1 MRGTDSVEPQKLL
14 DYLKKATGELR
25 QANRRL
31 REIEAAN
38 TEPIAIVG
46 MSCRLP
52 GDVRSPH
59 DLWRL
64 LERGGDGMSAF
75 PVDRGWDLEHLYSPD
90 PTRPGTSYARE
101 GGFVHDATQFDPAFF
116 GMSPRE
122 ALAMDPQQRLLLQAS
137 WEAFEHAGV
146 DPTTLKNTDT
156 GVFVGAAS
164 TGYGSHL
171 TELPQGVEGY
181 LLTGNSMAV
190 ASGRIAYT
198 LGLKGPAVTVDTAC
212 SSSLVALH
220 MAVTSLRSGECSLAL
235 VGGVTVMSTPGM
247 FLEFSRQQ
255 GLAADGRCKAFS
267 DDADGTGWSE
277 GVGLLVVSRLSDA
290 RRAGHRILAV
300 VRGTAVN
307 QDGASN
313 GLTVPNGPSQQRVIR
328 TALANAGITASEV
341 DAVEAHG
348 TGTTLG
354 DPIEAQAL
362 LATYGQ
368 DRPDDRP
375 LWLGSVKSNLGHTQA
390 AAGVAGVMKMVLALR
405 HELLPRTLYAQ
416 TPSSHV
422 DWSAGAV
429 ELLTQA
435 RQWPRGEHPRRAGV
449 SSFGISGTNAHV
461 ILEEAPGETD
471 PTEDEPAAPAVP
483 MPLVPWTLS
492 TRQPET
498 LPKLAAR
505 LRSSLTA
512 RPDTRPTDIGYALAT
527 GRAAFEHR
535 AVVLATDVDAAGGA
549 LEALTAGATTP
560 HAVQGTVRG
569 GTGRSRARL
578 GFVFSGQ
585 GGQRVGMGR
594 ELAETFPAF
603 ATALDEVCAHFD
615 QLLDRPL
622 REVMFTDA
630 QALGQTGWAQPAL
643 FALEV
648 ALFRLLESWGVTPDY
663 LVGHSVGEFAAA
675 HVSGV
680 LSLADAC
687 ELVAARARL
696 MQTLPEGGAMWAV
709 RATVGEVTPLLVDG
723 VSVAAVNAPAQVV
736 LSGEREAVETAAAGL
751 TDRKGRRLETSHAF
765 HSPLMDP
772 MLDEFARLAAT
783 VTYARP
789 QLPIVS
795 TLTGEPVTEFTPS
808 YWTDQARGTVR
819 FADAITWMRAQ
830 GVARFVELGPDTNL
844 VGAIDET
851 CGDGALAVALLRRD
865 RPEPTS
871 AVTALARLWVD
882 GGRVDWQ
889 AFYARTGAQIT
900 DLPTYPF
907 ARDRYWMQNPDGAL
921 PRRQRAERTPEDSLR
936 YEVAWRPVATDEVSD
951 VSGGWLLV
959 ELAEVADPWADALA
973 QALVSRGARVERLRL
988 AAGDLDRAG
997 LAGRLAGFADCAR
1010 VVSFLGQDERDHPE
1024 HPGLAFGLADT
1035 VALVQALGDAGL
1047 DARVWAVTSGA
1058 VSAVP
1063 GDDVVHPVRAAVWGL
1078 GRVVALEEPDRWG
1091 GLVDVPVRA
1100 GEDSLGRLVEVL
1112 AGGAGGEDQVA
1123 VRRGAVLGRRLV
1135 PAAAASAA
1143 DEEVWSPSGTVLI
1156 TGGTGALGARV
1167 ARWAVRRGA
1176 GHVVLVSRRGM
1187 AAEGAGLLCD
1197 ELRAL
1202 GARVDVEAC
1211 DVGARADVEGLF
1223 GRYEV
1228 SAVVH
1233 AAGVLDDGVV
1243 EGLTVDRLAGVW
1255 GAKAGAAWHLHRA
1268 LGERELDAFV
1278 VFSSAAGVWGGA
1290 GQGSYAAANA
1300 ALDALVEHRRARGL
1314 VGTSVAWGPWAEGG
1328 MAADE
1333 TVRTRL
1339 GRGGVRPLDPEVAV
1353 DVLGVVSGC
1362 VTVVDVDWGR
1372 FVPGV
1377 TAVRGSRLWEEVA
1390 PGAAVAVERVEPVG
1404 GGLRNRLTGLSG
1416 AARRTAL
1423 MEAVRGQAAAV
1434 LGFTDATAVDVS
1446 KPFRE
1451 LGFDSLTAVEL
1462 RNGLVAETALTLP
1475 STLVYDYPSVEALT
1489 EELLTRLFGA
1499 TEDASAAT
1507 AVTAS
1512 PAAVDDPVVV
1522 VGMGCRFPGGVA
1534 SPEDMWEL
1542 LADGVDAVGGFPA
1555 DRGWDHI
1562 QGAGA
1567 GYARVGGFVEGATDF
1582 DAGLFGISPREALAM
1597 DPQQRLL
1604 LEVAWES
1611 LESAGVAPL
1620 SLRGQQVG
1628 VFAGTNG
1635 QDYPALLALAG
1646 ESGDGY
1652 AGIGSSG
1659 SVLSGRVSYALGLE
1673 GPAVTI
1679 DTACSSSL
1687 VALHLA
1693 AQALRSSECGLALAG
1708 GVTVMSTP
1716 GAFVEFDRQGG
1727 LAGDGR
1733 CKAFSDD
1740 ADGTGW
1746 GEGVGVLVLERLSDA
1761 RRNGHRVLAVV
1772 RGSAVNQDGA
1782 SNGLTAPNGPSQQR
1796 VIRTALANAG
1806 IAASEVDV
1814 VEAHG
1819 TGTSLGD
1826 PIEAQAL
1833 LATYGQERPDD
1844 RPLWLGSVKSNIGHT
1859 QAAAGVA
1866 GVMKMILA
1874 MRHGSLPKTLH
1885 AETPSTH
1892 VDWSA
1897 GAVRLLAEAREW
1909 PRGERL
1915 RRAGVSSFGV
1925 SGTNAHV
1932 ILEEVPAEEP
1942 LAELEETGTAEDAAS
1957 EVGLPVVPWV
1967 VSARSREGVA
1977 AQAARLAS
1985 GVNGLDALDVGLSL
1999 ATTRSGLEQRVVV
2012 LGADLDGLRGRLG
2025 AVAAGER
2032 VPEIVSGTAHTG
2044 LTGFVFSGQGG
2055 QRVGMGREL
2064 AETFPVFATALDE
2077 VCAHFDQLLDRPL
2090 REVMS
2095 ADPDGVLDNTGWA
2108 QPALFAVEVALF
2120 RLLESWGV
2128 TPDYLVGHS
2137 VGELAAAHVSGVL
2150 SLADACELVAARARL
2165 MQELPEGGAMWAVR
2179 ATVDEVAPLLVEGV
2193 SVAAVNAPGQ
2203 VVVSGK
2209 REAVEAV
2216 AAALPDRQGRWLEVS
2231 HAFHSALMDP
2241 MLSGFGEAA
2250 AGVSYGR
2257 ASIPIVSTLTGE
2269 PVEEFTATY
2278 WADQVRGTVRFA
2290 DAISR
2295 LTALGVTRFV
2305 EVGPDASLVGAVGE
2319 TCEDDVLAVPV
2330 LHRKRAEG
2338 VTAVTALARLWA
2350 DGGPVDWTAF
2360 YAPTGAR
2367 TVDLPTYAFQHE
2379 RYWPS
2384 LRQQTVAGAEAGT
2397 DASFWDAVERSDAD
2411 LFAEEFG
2418 VDLKAPLGETLPA
2431 LSAWQRRR
2439 RDRAEADKLRYE
2451 VTWTPLGPSN
2461 GTEVSGG
2468 WLLVEPEEAAGA
2480 WVDAMAA
2487 ELASRGARVS
2497 RLRLGAAD
2505 LDRKVLAGRLVE
2517 FADCGTVVSFLGQDE
2532 RDHPEHPGLA
2542 LGLAGTVTLVQALGD
2557 AGLDAR
2563 VWVVTSG
2570 AVSTGSGDQLTH
2582 PVRAAVWGLGRVVAL
2597 EEPDRWGGLVDVPAE
2612 PTGGSVARLAEA
2624 LARGVAG
2631 EDQLAVR
2638 GGAVLG
2644 RRLAHARPSDADA
2657 WSPSGTVLITGGT
2670 GALGARVAR
2679 WAVRRGA
2686 GHVVLVSR
2694 RGMAAEGAGLLCD
2707 ELRALGARVDVEAC
2721 DVGVL
2726 QDVEELLRRHEV
2738 SAVVHAA
2745 GVLDDGVVEGLTVDR
2760 LAGVWGAKAGAAWHL
2775 HHALGERELDAFVVF
2790 SSAAGVWGGAGQGS
2804 YAAANAALDA
2814 LVEHRRARGLVG
2826 TSVAWGP
2833 WAESGMAADETVRTR
2848 LGRGGVRPLDPE
2860 TAVGILGS
2868 ASGCFAVADVDW
2880 SRFVP
2885 SVTALRASRL
2895 WDEVAPQGT
2904 TTGEQTGGAVGLRD
2918 RLAGVVG
2925 VARRTMVTDV
2935 VRGQVAAV
2943 LGFADAA
2950 AVDVSKA
2957 FRDLGFDSL
2966 TAVELRNALAAET
2979 GLKLPSTLVFDHP
2992 TPLAL
2997 VEFLLGRLPDASPD
3011 EARDTGTE
3019 LDRLEAALLALSAQE
3034 VARLRVTWRLQQLV
3048 KRLDGTSTDDGAAD
3062 ISAKIEAATSD
3073 DIFDLIDNEIGTR

>member
-1 MRGTDSVEPQKLL
+1 MSENQAARSTDSVEPQKLL

-101 GGFVHDATQFDPAFF
+101 GGFVHDATEFDPAFF

-122 ALAMDPQQRLLLQAS
+122 AMAMDPQQRLLLQAS

-146 DPTTLKNTDT
+146 DPTALKNTDT

-255 GLAADGRCKAFS
+255 GLASDGRCKAFS

-290 RRAGHRILAV
+290 RRAGHRVLAV

-328 TALANAGITASEV
+328 TALTNAGITASEV

-348 TGTTLG
+348 TGTSLG

-368 DRPDDRP
+368 DRPADRP

-390 AAGVAGVMKMVLALR
+390 AAGVTGVLKMVLALR
-405 HELLPRTLYAQ
+405 HELLPKTLYAEK
-416 TPSSHV
+416 PSSHV
-422 DWSAGAV
+422 DWSSGAV
-429 ELLTQA
+429 ELLGQA
-435 RQWPRGEHPRRAGV
+435 RQWPRGERPRRAGV

-461 ILEEAPGETD
+461 ILEEAPAEAD
-471 PTEDEPAAPAVP
+471 PTQDAPAAPAVP
-483 MPLVPWTLS
+483 LPVVPWTLS

-512 RPDTRPTDIGYALAT
+512 RPGTRPLDIGRTLAT

-535 AVVLATDVDAAGGA
+535 AVVLASDLDSADSA
-549 LEALTAGATTP
+549 LETLTTGATSP
-560 HAVQGTVRG
+560 HVVRGTVRG
-569 GTGRSRARL
+569 GTGRTRARL

-594 ELAETFPAF
+594 ELAETFPVF
-603 ATALDEVCAHFD
+603 AAALDEVCAGFD
-615 QLLDRPL
+615 GLLDRPL
-622 REVMFTDA
+622 REVMFTDPDG
-630 QALGQTGWAQPAL
+630 LLSGTGWAQPAL
-643 FALEV
+643 FAIEV
-648 ALFRLLESWGVTPDY
+648 ALFRLLESWGVTPDC
-663 LVGHSVGEFAAA
+663 LTGHSVGEFAAA
-675 HVSGV
+675 HVAGV
-680 LSLADAC
+680 LTLPDAC
-687 ELVAARARL
+687 RLVAARARL
-696 MQTLPEGGAMWAV
+696 MAALPSGGAMRAV
-709 RATVGEVTPLLVDG
+709 RASLQEVTPLLVEG
-723 VSVAAVNAPAQVV
+723 VSVAAVNAPGQVV
-736 LSGEREAVETAAAGL
+736 LSGEREAVETVAARLA
-751 TDRKGRRLETSHAF
+751 DRQSRWLETSHAF
-765 HSPLMDP
+765 HSALMDP
-772 MLDEFARLAAT
+772 MLDEFARLAGT
-783 VTYARP
+783 VPHARP

-795 TLTGEPVTEFTPS
+795 TLTGEPVNAFTPS
-808 YWTDQARGTVR
+808 YWADQIRGTVR
-819 FADAITWMRAQ
+819 FADAITRMRAQ
-830 GVARFVELGPDTNL
+830 KVARFVELGPDTNL

-871 AVTALARLWVD
+871 AVTALARLWAD
-882 GGRVDWQ
+882 GGRVDWH
-889 AFYARTGAQIT
+889 AFYAHTDARTT

-907 ARDRYWMQNPDGAL
+907 ARDRYWMQNPEGTS
-921 PRRQRAERTPEDSLR
+921 PRRQRTERTAADGLR
-936 YEVAWRPVATDEVSD
+936 YEIAWHPVTTDEVSD
-951 VSGGWLLV
+951 LSGGWLLV
-959 ELAEVADPWADALA
+959 ESAGASDGWADALA
-973 QALVSRGARVERLRL
+973 GELASRGVRVERLRL
-988 AAGDLDRAG
+988 GAADLDRAG
-997 LAGRLAGFADCAR
+997 LAERLAGFAGCGR
-1010 VVSFLGQDERDHPE
+1010 VVSFLGQEETGHPE
-1024 HPGLAFGLADT
+1024 HVGVPLGLVGT
-1035 VALVQALGDAGL
+1035 VALVQAVADAGL
-1047 DARVWAVTSGA
+1047 DVRVWCVTSGA

-1063 GDDVVHPVRAAVWGL
+1063 GDGVVCPLRAGVWGL
-1078 GRVVALEEPDRWG
+1078 GRVVALEEPGRWG
-1091 GLVDVPVRA
+1091 GLVDVPVEPVGGSVA
-1100 GEDSLGRLVEVL
+1100 RLVEVL
-1112 AGGAGGEDQVA
+1112 AGGVGVEDQVA
-1123 VRRGAVLGRRLV
+1123 VRGGAVLGRRLV
-1135 PAAAASAA
+1135 RARLSGGG
-1143 DEEVWSPSGTVLI
+1143 VWSPSGTVLV

-1167 ARWAVRRGA
+1167 AHWVVERGA
-1176 GHVVLVSRRGM
+1176 GRVVLASRRGM
-1187 AAEGAGLLCD
+1187 AAEGADELCE

-1202 GARVDVEAC
+1202 GAGVEVVAC
-1211 DVGARADVEGLF
+1211 DVGVRADVEGLF
-1223 GRYEV
+1223 ERFDV

-1243 EGLTVDRLAGVW
+1243 GGLDAGRLAGVW
-1255 GAKAGAAWHLHRA
+1255 NAKAGAAWTLHEVA
-1268 LGERELDAFV
+1268 GERELDAFI

-1300 ALDALVEHRRARGL
+1300 ALDALVEYRLANGL
-1314 VGTSVAWGPWAEGG
+1314 VGASVAWGPWAESG

-1333 TVRTRL
+1333 GVRARL
-1339 GRGGVRPLDPEVAV
+1339 ARGGLTPLDPGVAV
-1353 DVLGVVSGC
+1353 DVLGAVSGC
-1362 VTVVDVDWGR
+1362 ETVVDVDWGR
-1372 FVPGV
+1372 FVPGA
-1377 TAVRGSRLWEEVA
+1377 TAVRVSRLWDEIA
-1390 PGAAVAVERVEPVG
+1390 PGAGVAVERAEPAGG
-1404 GGLRNRLTGLSG
+1404 GGLHKRLAGLSG
-1416 AARRTAL
+1416 AARRSSL
-1423 MEAVRGQAAAV
+1423 METVRGRAASV
-1434 LGFTDATAVDVS
+1434 LGFTEATAVDVS
-1446 KPFRE
+1446 KSFRD

-1462 RNGLVAETALTLP
+1462 RNGLAAETALTLP

-1489 EELLTRLFGA
+1489 DELLTRLFGA
-1499 TEDASAAT
+1499 TEDDVPAAV

-1512 PAAVDDPVVV
+1512 PAATDDPVVV

-1534 SPEDMWEL
+1534 SPEDLWRL
-1542 LADGVDAVGGFPA
+1542 LADGVDAMGGFPA
-1555 DRGWDHI
+1555 DRGWDYI
-1562 QGAGA
+1562 RDTGD
-1567 GYARVGGFVEGATDF
+1567 GYARVGGFVEGAADF

-1604 LEVAWES
+1604 LEVVWES
-1611 LESAGVAPL
+1611 LEGAGIAPL
-1620 SLRGQQVG
+1620 SLRGLPVG

-1673 GPAVTI
+1673 GPAVTV

-1687 VALHLA
+1687 VAMHMA
-1693 AQALRSSECGLALAG
+1693 AQSLRAGECDLALAG

-1716 GAFVEFDRQGG
+1716 GAFVEFERQGG

-1796 VIRTALANAG
+1796 VIRQALANAQVS
-1806 IAASEVDV
+1806 AADVDV

-1833 LATYGQERPDD
+1833 LATYGQDRPGG
-1844 RPLWLGSVKSNIGHT
+1844 RPLWLGSVKSNLGHT

-1874 MRHGSLPKTLH
+1874 LRHGCLPKTLH
-1885 AETPSTH
+1885 VDTPSSH

-1897 GAVRLLAEAREW
+1897 GAVELLTQPREW
-1909 PRGERL
+1909 PRDERP

-1932 ILEEVPAEEP
+1932 VIEEAPEVATEEIAP
-1942 LAELEETGTAEDAAS
+1942 SGAR
-1957 EVGLPVVPWV
+1957 LPVVPWL

-1977 AQAARLAS
+1977 AQAVRLAS
-1985 GVNGLDALDVGLSL
+1985 RVVGLDAVDVGLSL
-1999 ATTRSGLEQRVVV
+1999 AATRSALEHRAVV
-2012 LGADLDGLRGRLG
+2012 LGGDAEELRTTLS

-2032 VPEIVSGTAHTG
+2032 GTEIISGAVRTG

-2055 QRVGMGREL
+2055 QRLGMGREL
-2064 AETFPVFATALDE
+2064 AESFPVFADALDE
-2077 VCAHFDQLLDRPL
+2077 VCAHFDGLLDRPL
-2090 REVMS
+2090 REVMFS
-2095 ADPDGVLDNTGWA
+2095 DGEALGQTGWA

-2120 RLLESWGV
+2120 RLVESWGV

-2137 VGELAAAHVSGVL
+2137 VGELAAAHVSGAL
-2150 SLADACELVAARARL
+2150 SLADACALVAARARL
-2165 MQELPEGGAMWAVR
+2165 MQALPEGGAMWAVR
-2179 ATVDEVAPLLVEGV
+2179 ATEEEVAPLLVERV

-2203 VVVSGK
+2203 VVLSGT
-2209 REAVEAV
+2209 RAAVETV
-2216 AAALPDRQGRWLEVS
+2216 AAALPDHQGRWLEVS

-2241 MLSGFGEAA
+2241 MLADFEEAA

-2257 ASIPIVSTLTGE
+2257 PSVPIVSTLTGE
-2269 PVEEFTATY
+2269 PVEKFSASY

-2290 DAISR
+2290 DA
-2295 LTALGVTRFV
+2295 LTHLAGLGVTRFV
-2305 EVGPDASLVGAVGE
+2305 ELGPDATLVAAVEE
-2319 TCEDDVLAVPV
+2319 TCGDDALAVPV
-2330 LHRKRAEG
+2330 LHRKRAEAAG
-2338 VTAVTALARLWA
+2338 AVTALARLWV
-2350 DGGPVDWTAF
+2350 DGGTVDWAAF
-2360 YAPTGAR
+2360 FAPTGAR
-2367 TVDLPTYAFQHE
+2367 PVELPTYAFQHE

-2384 LRQQTVAGAEAGT
+2384 LRRQTAASTEAGA
-2397 DASFWDAVERSDAD
+2397 DASFWDAVERGDAE

-2418 VDLKAPLGETLPA
+2418 VDLKAPLRETLPA

-2439 RDRAEADKLRYE
+2439 REHAEADKLRYE

-2468 WLLVEPEEAAGA
+2468 WLLVEPEEAADA

-2487 ELASRGARVS
+2487 ELDSRGARVR

-2505 LDRKVLAGRLVE
+2505 LDRKALAARLAE
-2517 FADCGTVVSFLGQDE
+2517 FSDCGTVVSFLGQDE
-2532 RDHPEHPGLA
+2532 ASHPEYPGLV
-2542 LGLAGTVTLVQALGD
+2542 LGLVGTVTLVQALGD
-2557 AGLDAR
+2557 AGLDVR
-2563 VWVVTSG
+2563 VWCVTSG
-2570 AVSTGSGDQLTH
+2570 AVSVVSGEGLRH
-2582 PVRAAVWGLGRVVAL
+2582 PLRAGVWGLGRVVAL
-2597 EEPDRWGGLVDVPAE
+2597 EEPDRWGGLVDVPVE
-2612 PTGGSVARLAEA
+2612 PVGGSVARLVEV
-2624 LARGVAG
+2624 LAGGVGA
-2631 EDQLAVR
+2631 EDQVAVR

-2644 RRLAHARPSDADA
+2644 RRLVRARSSGGGV
-2657 WSPSGTVLITGGT
+2657 WSPSGTVLVTGGT

-2679 WAVRRGA
+2679 WVVGRGA
-2686 GHVVLVSR
+2686 GRVVLASR
-2694 RGMAAEGAGLLCD
+2694 RGMAAEGAAELCE
-2707 ELRALGARVDVEAC
+2707 ELRALGAGVEVVAC
-2721 DVGVL
+2721 DVGVRRE
-2726 QDVEELLRRHEV
+2726 VEELLARCDV
-2738 SAVVHAA
+2738 SAVVHVA
-2745 GVLDDGVVEGLTVDR
+2745 GVLDDGVVGGLTVDR
-2760 LAGVWGAKAGAAWHL
+2760 LAGVWEAKAGAAWHL
-2775 HHALGERELDAFVVF
+2775 HHALGDRELDAFIVF

-2814 LVEHRRARGLVG
+2814 LVEYRRARGLVG
-2826 TSVAWGP
+2826 ASVAWGP
-2833 WAESGMAADETVRTR
+2833 WAESGMAADEAVRSR
-2848 LGRGGVRPLDPE
+2848 LGRGGVRPLEPKA
-2860 TAVGILGS
+2860 AVGILGS

-2880 SRFVP
+2880 ERFVP
-2885 SVTALRASRL
+2885 GVTAVRASRL
-2895 WDEVAPQGT
+2895 WDEVAPQGAT
-2904 TTGEQTGGAVGLRD
+2904 TSEQVGGAVGLRD
-2918 RLAGVVG
+2918 RLVGVVG
-2925 VARRTMVTDV
+2925 VARRAMVTDV

-2943 LGFADAA
+2943 LGFADADGL
-2950 AVDVSKA
+2950 DVSKS

-2966 TAVELRNALAAET
+2966 TAVEFRNALAAET

-2992 TPLAL
+2992 TPSAL
-2997 VEFLLGRLPDASPD
+2997 TEFLLGRLPDASPD
-3011 EARDTGTE
+3011 EARDAGTE
-3019 LDRLEAALLALSAQE
+3019 LDRLEAALLALPAQE
-3034 VARLRVTWRLQQLV
+3034 VARLRVTSRLQQLV
-3048 KRLDGTSTDDGAAD
+3048 KRLDGTSTDDGAAG